1 MDTKATVTP
10 CVIICGE
17 NGLNDDVFLI
27 NAGGSSSGGDGGG
40 SGFLNLHVAGSGN

>member
-40 SGFLNLHVAGSGN
+40 VWISKFTCGRIW